1 MEKMLF
7 SFVKKTC
14 LVIILLSLC
23 SCDRIFPSFY
33 VLLGNYRYEQGHYQE
48 AVLYYFKALENAKN
62 SKPIYYNL
70 GTAYYALGESESAL
84 RMWSNLDSDTSNE
97 LKGLAAFNE
106 GVVYYQ
112 LGRYNEA
119 IKNFHRATKYL
130 PENFEVKVNLELAI
144 NKRKETYEN
153 KDYTE
158 QPENTI
164 SQEAQQTSARTLDYL
179 RRRNLYFRG
188 SPKGEED
195 TWQQEDNDW

>member
-7 SFVKKTC
+7 SFIKK
-14 LVIILLSLC
+14 ILLIFSLAILC
-23 SCDRIFPSFY
+23 SCDRLSPSAY
-33 VLLGNYRYEQGHYQE
+33 VLLGNYRYEQGRYQE

-62 SKPIYYNL
+62 PKTIYYNL

-84 RMWSNLDSDTSNE
+84 RMWSNLDSETSNE

-119 IKNFHRATKYL
+119 IRNFHRATKYL

-144 NKRKETYEN
+144 NKYKETYEN
-153 KDYTE
+153 KDYSEKTE
-158 QPENTI
+158 NSA
-164 SQEAQQTSARTLDYL
+164 SQDNQQNSARTLDYL

-188 SPKGEED
+188 SSNGED

>member
-7 SFVKKTC
+7 SFIKK
-14 LVIILLSLC
+14 ILLVFSLTILC
-23 SCDRIFPSFY
+23 SCDKLFPSAY
-33 VLLGNYRYEQGHYQE
+33 VLLGNYRYEQGRYQE

-62 SKPIYYNL
+62 PKPIYYNL

-84 RMWSNLDSDTSNE
+84 RMWNNLDSETSNE

-119 IKNFHRATKYL
+119 IQNFHRATKYL

-153 KDYTE
+153 KDHSEQTE
-158 QPENTI
+158 NSA
-164 SQEAQQTSARTLDYL
+164 SQDNQQSSARTLDYL

-188 SPKGEED
+188 SSNGED